1 MQKGNTISRATYAV
15 YFFIAAAVLVVLG
28 IVLTIANIKA
38 IYDLPVIVI
47 GIGVIVA
54 FYALSQYMR
63 RDSLGDVT
71 ISSKTAKTFL
81 TNNAIILALLV
92 LVVIICIKERKFMQV
107 RVVLDILTQSS
118 TKLIIA
124 LGICFTLLIAGT
136 DLSAGRMV
144 GLASVISCSMLQ
156 TATYANR
163 FFPDLPQVPIILPV
177 ALSILACM
185 MFGGLNGCLVA
196 KYDMHPF
203 IATLATQV
211 IIYGACSLYFDM
223 PPNNSQPI
231 GGVRPDFALLGQFK
245 FAEKAFGTKFP
256 GISILV
262 PIALIVLVV
271 IWFVLNK
278 TVFGKNVYA
287 IGGNR
292 EAAVVSGVNVFRTTM
307 GIFILA
313 GGLYGFAGVLEG
325 ARTAGATNNYGNGY
339 ELDAIAA
346 CVVGGVS
353 LNGGIGKV
361 GGILSGVLIF
371 TVIQY
376 GLQFINV
383 SPMWQQVI
391 KGIII
396 AVAVAIDLAK
406 YRKK

>member
-1 MQKGNTISRATYAV
+1 MGFLIV
-15 YFFIAAAVLVVLG
+15 G
-28 IVLTIANIKA
+28 IVLAVLGVVLKIASIKQ
-38 IYDLPVIVI
+38 IYDLPWLLIGLGAIVVIY
-47 GIGVIVA
+47 G
-54 FYALSQYMR
+54 ALQFKR
-63 RDSLGDVT
+63 RELLGEVT
-71 ISSKTAKTFL
+71 FSGKTAKTFL
-81 TNNAIILALLV
+81 TNNAIIIALLL
-92 LVVIICIKERKFMQV
+92 LVVVICIKETRFMQI
-107 RVVLDILTQSS
+107 RVVLDILAQSS
-118 TKLIIA
+118 TNLIIA

-163 FFPDLPQVPIILPV
+163 FFPDMPQVPIILPIIL
-177 ALSILACM
+177 AILACM
-185 MFGGLNGCLVA
+185 VFGTLNGFLVA
-196 KYDMHPF
+196 KFDMHPF
-203 IATLATQV
+203 IATLAVQV

-223 PPNNSQPI
+223 EPNNSQPI
-231 GGVRPDFALLGQFK
+231 GGVRPDFAIIGQKKLF
-245 FAEKAFGTKFP
+245 EHAFDTKFP

-262 PIALIVLVV
+262 PIAIVITIV

-292 EAAVVSGVNVFRTTM
+292 EAAVVSGVNVFRTIM

-313 GGLYGFAGVLEG
+313 SALYGVAGVLVG
-325 ARTAGATNNYGNGY
+325 AKTAGATNNYGNGY

-361 GGILSGVLIF
+361 GGIISGVLIF

-376 GLQFINV
+376 GLQFINI

-391 KGIII
+391 KGVII
-396 AVAVAIDLAK
+396 AVAVAIDMAK